1 MLDPPPVEL
10 QALLERRKRL
20 DQDRHDEMWEG
31 VYHMAPA
38 PRNTHTD
45 VQHQLAVLLD
55 APARQAGLHP
65 LIGGEINIGE
75 PNNFRVPDGALLR
88 ERRDVIWNPTAALAV
103 EIVSPG
109 DETWQKLPFYA
120 AHHVEELLILDPA
133 TRSIDWL
140 ALSGEEDGEPYRAIE
155 RSRLI
160 DLSVADLA
168 ERIDWPPAE
177 PAPTLSRIIEIP
189 QSCS

>member
-1 MLDPPPVEL
+1 MTTLVLDPPPIEL

-38 PRNTHTD
+38 PRNIHGD
-45 VQHQLAVLLD
+45 KQQQLAELIGPL
-55 APARQAGLHP
+55 ARQAGLRP
-65 LIGGEINIGE
+65 MIGGEFNIGE
-75 PNNFRVPDGALLR
+75 QNNFRVPDGGLLR
-88 ERRDVIWNPTAALAV
+88 GRENAIWNPTAALAV

-120 AHHVEELLILDPA
+120 AHHVQELLIIDPA

-140 ALSGEEDGEPYRAIE
+140 TLSPREGKAKVEAEREGDYHPIE
-155 RSRLI
+155 RSGLI
-160 DLSVADLA
+160 ELGVSDLA
-168 ERIDWPPAE
+168 ERIDWPPTE
-177 PAPTLSRIIEIP
+177 SE
-189 QSCS
+189 